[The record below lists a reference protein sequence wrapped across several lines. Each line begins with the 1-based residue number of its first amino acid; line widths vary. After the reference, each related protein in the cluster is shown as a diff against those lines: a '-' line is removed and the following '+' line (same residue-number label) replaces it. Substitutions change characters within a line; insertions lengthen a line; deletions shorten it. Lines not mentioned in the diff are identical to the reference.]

1 VTLPVFVV
9 DAKAL
14 EGDVIELAGAEGR
27 HAVVVRRIQPG
38 EHIMLTDT
46 VGHGVECVV
55 RSVSKSSLEAQA
67 LVRHAEA
74 VAQPRLVV
82 VQALPKGDHAERAV
96 DLLTEVGVD
105 QIVPWSSE
113 RTVVSWRGER
123 QAKSLAR
130 WRATAVAAGKQSRRL
145 RLPEVSPLHTTAQVA
160 QLASGAALALVL
172 HEDAPT
178 PISSCK
184 VPDDGDVVLVV
195 GPEGGLTEAELAA
208 LVAVGGLP
216 VRLGPTVLR
225 SSTAGVVAAAAVL
238 SRTARWNA
246 QLPGGVT

>member
-1 VTLPVFVV
+1 MTLPVFVV
-9 DAKAL
+9 DAEAL
-14 EGDVIELAGAEGR
+14 KDDVIELAGAEGR

-55 RSVSKSSLEAQA
+55 RSVAKSWLQAQA
-67 LVRHAEA
+67 LVRHFEP

-105 QIVPWSSE
+105 QIVPWNSD
-113 RTVVSWRGER
+113 RTVVGWRGER
-123 QAKSLAR
+123 EAKSLAR
-130 WRATAVAAGKQSRRL
+130 WRATAVAAAKQSRRL
-145 RLPEVSPLHTTAQVA
+145 RFPEVSPLHTTAQVVE
-160 QLASGAALALVL
+160 LASKAALTLVL
-172 HEDAPT
+172 HEGAQT
-178 PISSCK
+178 PISSCE
-184 VPDDGDVVLVV
+184 VPVNGDVVLVV
-195 GPEGGLTEAELAA
+195 GPEGGVTDRELGD

-225 SSTAGVVAAAAVL
+225 SSTAGVVGAAAVL
-238 SRTARWNA
+238 SRTDRWNA
-246 QLPGGVT
+246 AAEHP